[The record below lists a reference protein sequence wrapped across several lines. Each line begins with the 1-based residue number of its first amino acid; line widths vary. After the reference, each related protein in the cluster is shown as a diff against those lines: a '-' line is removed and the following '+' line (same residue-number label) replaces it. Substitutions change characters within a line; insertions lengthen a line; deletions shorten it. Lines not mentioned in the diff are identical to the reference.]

1 MTETHWT
8 DLFQSPLFDGH
19 WRDMQL
25 GNRNDLDLLGVR
37 RTLTVTGI
45 ACYGLQ
51 ELAGATAIP
60 PPSTLFK

>member
-1 MTETHWT
+1 
-8 DLFQSPLFDGH
+8 
-19 WRDMQL
+19 MQL

-37 RTLTVTGI
+37 RTVTVTVI

-51 ELAGATAIP
+51 ESAEATAIA